1 MASLPSIKLV
11 ELRKPFDNKIY
22 KVVGLV
28 DTVKF
33 NIDQRLTKEEVQTLS
48 DSKLYKISINGEKN

>member
-1 MASLPSIKLV
+1 MPKSLPSIKLV
-11 ELRKPFDNKIY
+11 ELRRPMDNKIY

-33 NIDQRLTKEEVQTLS
+33 NIDQRLTKEEITTLS
-48 DSKLYKISINGEKN
+48 DSQLYKITINGEK